1 MNDMEQNNLAGRL
14 LKILRI
20 WIDSIIPE
28 QTKDC
33 IRSKVAVVVKKNADN
48 TYNVALTEDVD
59 KYDIQFQLLK
69 YSGNELTEQVRQYL
83 NIKYQ
88 DIYPDETER
97 EKKIEE
103 MLPEETKKYTQFL
116 SEASSFS
123 IDNLFTIKNEIY
135 DLGTFVIVGYLDN
148 KLTNAFILCK
158 NRK

>member
-33 IRSKVAVVVKKNADN
+33 IRTKVAIVVKKNSDN
-48 TYNVALTEDVD
+48 TYNV
-59 KYDIQFQLLK
+59 I
-69 YSGNELTEQVRQYL
+69 
-83 NIKYQ
+83 
-88 DIYPDETER
+88 
-97 EKKIEE
+97 
-103 MLPEETKKYTQFL
+103 L
-116 SEASSFS
+116 SEDLGEYLDLVQKKDNKEITDSVFNTEVAKIS
-123 IDNLFTIKNEIY
+123 IDNLFNIKNETYIVNDY
-135 DLGTFVIVGYLDN
+135 VIVGYLDN

>member
-48 TYNVALTEDVD
+48 TYNV
-59 KYDIQFQLLK
+59 I
-69 YSGNELTEQVRQYL
+69 
-83 NIKYQ
+83 
-88 DIYPDETER
+88 
-97 EKKIEE
+97 
-103 MLPEETKKYTQFL
+103 L
-116 SEASSFS
+116 SEDLGEYLDLVQKKDNKEITDSVFNTEVAKIS
-123 IDNLFTIKNEIY
+123 IDNLFNIKNETYIVNDY
-135 DLGTFVIVGYLDN
+135 VIVGYLDN

>member
-33 IRSKVAVVVKKNADN
+33 IRTKVAIVVKKNSDN
-48 TYNVALTEDVD
+48 TYNV
-59 KYDIQFQLLK
+59 I
-69 YSGNELTEQVRQYL
+69 
-83 NIKYQ
+83 
-88 DIYPDETER
+88 
-97 EKKIEE
+97 
-103 MLPEETKKYTQFL
+103 L
-116 SEASSFS
+116 SEDLGEYLDLVQKKDNKEITDLVFNTEVAKIS
-123 IDNLFTIKNEIY
+123 IDNLFNIKNETYIVNDY
-135 DLGTFVIVGYLDN
+135 VIVGYLDN

>member
-48 TYNVALTEDVD
+48 TYNV
-59 KYDIQFQLLK
+59 I
-69 YSGNELTEQVRQYL
+69 
-83 NIKYQ
+83 
-88 DIYPDETER
+88 
-97 EKKIEE
+97 
-103 MLPEETKKYTQFL
+103 L
-116 SEASSFS
+116 SEDLGEYLDLVQKKDNKEITDSVFNTEVAKIS
-123 IDNLFTIKNEIY
+123 IDNLFNIKNETY
-135 DLGTFVIVGYLDN
+135 NVNDYVIVGYLDN

-158 NRK
+158 NKQ

>member
-20 WIDSIIPE
+20 WIDSMIPE

-48 TYNVALTEDVD
+48 TYNV
-59 KYDIQFQLLK
+59 I
-69 YSGNELTEQVRQYL
+69 
-83 NIKYQ
+83 
-88 DIYPDETER
+88 
-97 EKKIEE
+97 
-103 MLPEETKKYTQFL
+103 L
-116 SEASSFS
+116 SEDLGEYLDLVQKKDNKEITDSVFNTEVAKIS
-123 IDNLFTIKNEIY
+123 IDNLFNIKNETYIVNDY
-135 DLGTFVIVGYLDN
+135 VIVGYLDN